1 MQQTAD
7 PAVSATGFP
16 IQPVPTEDPLIAALP
31 PNTDYITY
39 LTILEYQLTP
49 RNLPTLNRLLQEDD
63 GTLAA
68 EIGWD
73 LLKLVLPILR
83 VEPENAKQCLDI
95 IARRGNPREV
105 IVRVAEELEALG
117 QEDEDNEADPA
128 TQDSGLSTFEG
139 EAPRVHLGSMTLQ
152 GLPNQENRATQAT
165 EPDHV
170 QDEPDAAIEEL
181 KLQALLSMLSALHP
195 RIKTQYPSRFMATSL
210 PAALGAYRRL
220 SMHFESTLTFLNT
233 LAKLAGKKRP
243 ALPPRVSTSDILSS
257 AAPLPDPE
265 AKKDS
270 TSSSKEPA
278 EGETTIIQR
287 LLQAVLLEIAEEYR
301 TTSSEAQSPL
311 AAQLRMHSEPDSMV
325 SIRREELNAFTNTEE
340 SKQADDIQRRML
352 SVAKDLKLDFA
363 AEIANLRSQAVEQSD
378 NDVEEQ
384 YDYPTSPS
392 QIPFARTGL
401 LILYSAQLFAQT
413 MSHKQLTISSP
424 EPQYILELIDQQY
437 ESDTRLRQSTAAID
451 SVLSLLYLI
460 FCIPPTTT
468 PVPSSPPQT
477 SVESPLDVPLTRTE
491 TVIESQTLLLATHTL
506 LRDIFTTNPDLS
518 IRDNAY
524 HIASHL
530 LHSHCQRDT
539 RLHIIRTLLET
550 SPTLALSPIHEAQNG
565 NLKAIG
571 VDWLKNELFP
581 TPAVQSMIDR
591 LEPSTERG
599 LTISD
604 LYLSLL
610 DLLFPPASKIENVPA
625 TTITEQ
631 EKEKSKEHFAAELPF
646 YISCLNLL
654 SLLAKQ
660 HESVLTA
667 TTSAPTATSTSDTSA
682 ATESVQQST
691 PATTELV
698 LKGGEA
704 MLKKLAEWRT
714 YLVGKLSAR
723 KAATTST
730 AEEDS
735 GLEIEGIALQDVFA
749 FDDAVSRAW
758 EAMELGLDA

>member
-1 MQQTAD
+1 MQQSAD
-7 PAVSATGFP
+7 SSIPPISSP
-16 IQPVPTEDPLIAALP
+16 IQPVPVEDPLTAALP

-83 VEPENAKQCLDI
+83 VEPESAKQCLDI

-105 IVRVAEELEALG
+105 IVRVAEELENLG

-128 TQDSGLSTFEG
+128 AHDSVLPTFEG
-139 EAPRVHLGSMTLQ
+139 EAPRVHLGSMNLQ
-152 GLPNQENRATQAT
+152 GLPAQEERGTQIT
-165 EPDHV
+165 QPNDQQE
-170 QDEPDAAIEEL
+170 EPDAAVAEL
-181 KLQALLSMLSALHP
+181 KLQALLLMLSALHP

-220 SMHFESTLTFLNT
+220 GMNYETTLTFLNT

-243 ALPPRVSTSDILSS
+243 ALPPRVSTSDILGS

-265 AKKDS
+265 AKKSS

-278 EGETTIIQR
+278 EGEATIIQR

-301 TTSSEAQSPL
+301 TTSLEAQSPL
-311 AAQLRMHSEPDSMV
+311 TAQLRVRLEPDSMI
-325 SIRREELNAFTNTEE
+325 SSRRMELDAFINTEE
-340 SKQADDIQRRML
+340 AKQADDIQRRIL
-352 SVAKDLKLDFA
+352 SVAKDLKLDIA
-363 AEIANLRSQAVEQSD
+363 AEISSLRNPALEQPD
-378 NDVEEQ
+378 KEIEEQ
-384 YDYPTSPS
+384 YDYPTSPA
-392 QIPFARTGL
+392 QIPFAPTGL

-413 MSHKQLTISSP
+413 VSHKHLTLPNP
-424 EPQYILELIDQQY
+424 EPQYILESIDQQY
-437 ESDTRLRQSTAAID
+437 ESDARLRQSTAAID

-460 FCIPPTTT
+460 FCLPPAST
-468 PVPSSPPQT
+468 PLSPTPIRT
-477 SVESPLDVPLTRTE
+477 SPESPLTAPLTRTE

-506 LRDIFTTNPDLS
+506 LRDIFTTNPDPS

-530 LHSHCQRDT
+530 LHSHCQRET
-539 RLHIIRTLLET
+539 RLHIIRILLET
-550 SPTLALSPIHEAQNG
+550 DPTLAISPIHEAQNG

-571 VDWLKNELFP
+571 VDWLKDELFP
-581 TPAVQSMIDR
+581 TPAVQSMINK

-599 LTISD
+599 LFISNLD
-604 LYLSLL
+604 SPLL
-610 DLLFPPASKIENVPA
+610 DLLFPPVSKIEHVP
-625 TTITEQ
+625 TTSVTEQ
-631 EKEKSKEHFAAELPF
+631 EKEEIVERFAAELPF

-654 SLLAKQ
+654 WLLAQQ
-660 HESVLTA
+660 HESTPAA
-667 TTSAPTATSTSDTSA
+667 TTTASSSDTSA
-682 ATESVQQST
+682 QAESVQQPGT
-691 PATTELV
+691 ANAEAV
-698 LKGGEA
+698 LKAGEA
-704 MLKKLAEWRT
+704 MLRKLAEWRT
-714 YLVGKLSAR
+714 YLVNKLAAGKT
-723 KAATTST
+723 ATTST
-730 AEEDS
+730 AEEEG
-735 GLEIEGIALQDVFA
+735 GLEIEGIALPDVFA
-749 FDDAVSRAW
+749 FDDAVTRTS